1 MVEIGRNSIFRFL
14 KLGGEEGHL
23 TRDDLRSCG
32 LESNPLGDR
41 LIGIRSLA
49 LQAYLNPLIELL
61 QAYSCWSVRKNPIKD
76 MFIPPQS
83 ADADMNMNTETCSFH
98 QFCMVLAHFQ
108 PSTSKTQET
117 DINSRNEVIYGHKG
131 HLRSFQVMS
140 SFMAIQN

>member
-1 MVEIGRNSIFRFL
+1 MAKKSPKMLKIAQNIVVAHNFLERPRNGR
-14 KLGGEEGHL
+14 
-23 TRDDLRSCG
+23 
-32 LESNPLGDR
+32 
-41 LIGIRSLA
+41 
-49 LQAYLNPLIELL
+49 
-61 QAYSCWSVRKNPIKD
+61 VRKNLLKD

-83 ADADMNMNTETCSFH
+83 TDADMNMNTETCSFH